1 MECIRCFLNGSNWKL
16 AWPIVFIN
24 RYKTN
29 ISLNL
34 QNGLH
39 MISIILKKYLQT
51 ISVYCTND
59 YMPNFVNSFNV
70 YKGSNL
76 FFRKQCNISVFH
88 WQLQTKTRV
97 RNVLSVWSK
106 HRQIKTLCHLTSI
119 ILKKFLQTISVYCT
133 IDYMPNFVNS
143 FNVYKGSNIFFSENS
158 VTSAFFHRQLQTK
171 RRVRNVFECVI

>member
-1 MECIRCFLNGSNWKL
+1 MYTLLSKWVKWKTGVT
-16 AWPIVFIN
+16 IFVFIN

-70 YKGSNL
+70 
-76 FFRKQCNISVFH
+76 H
-88 WQLQTKTRV
+88 
-97 RNVLSVWSK
+97 
-106 HRQIKTLCHLTSI
+106 
-119 ILKKFLQTISVYCT
+119 
-133 IDYMPNFVNS
+133 
-143 FNVYKGSNIFFSENS
+143 KGSNIFFSENS

-171 RRVRNVFECVI
+171 R